1 MIWRKLDGQ
10 MRLREVPLR
19 RDLRLRIA
27 ETIPKALVYR
37 EVRRMITGAR
47 LPGEVLEWALG
58 SLEITHV
65 PPKKFFDL
73 RNGGAVMRKASM
85 EEIQAFMRENEKE
98 VRDGV
103 GFQRVGGSA
112 KIQIQ
117 TSLDSRVKDIR
128 SACAP
133 LSMKFQAFLDS
144 RMGGLSP
151 SRSRWSGG
159 FRKSKRLSRFVSGG
173 ASTDP
178 NDGEKRSGSEG

>member
-1 MIWRKLDGQ
+1 MIWRKLEGQ
-10 MRLREVPLR
+10 MRLKEVPLR
-19 RDLRLRIA
+19 RELRLRIA

-47 LPGEVLEWALG
+47 LPGGVLEWALG

-85 EEIQAFMRENEKE
+85 EETQAFMRENEKE

-103 GFQRVGGSA
+103 GFRRVGGSA

-117 TSLDSRVKDIR
+117 SSLESRVKDIR

-133 LSMKFQAFLDS
+133 LGLNLQDVLDCT
-144 RMGGLSP
+144 RREGE
-151 SRSRWSGG
+151 
-159 FRKSKRLSRFVSGG
+159 VS
-173 ASTDP
+173 
-178 NDGEKRSGSEG
+178 EIKSGSVV